1 MSNMKQR
8 RVALT
13 LERKVKQLIKQ
24 ADMGAKPKGKLTEAF
39 VTSAFMLS
47 KILKDRQKIPDGF
60 KAWSHIS
67 AMVEECQGHQSSSKQ
82 FHTNRKDR

>member
-1 MSNMKQR
+1 M
-8 RVALT
+8 
-13 LERKVKQLIKQ
+13 ERKVKQLIKQ

-60 KAWSHIS
+60 KA
-67 AMVEECQGHQSSSKQ
+67 
-82 FHTNRKDR
+82 